1 MATTITD
8 LPTHVL
14 ASILDRLPAA
24 DAARFA
30 CACRYTRDVAHD
42 DYSWAARTASLT
54 GGRGVGPLQEWGVA
68 GSHRA
73 LVGGLLTTAGPLLAP
88 PAWCGGVGT
97 SSLGTLV
104 VCELRPPHGVVGVGL
119 TPVSLYGGW
128 HREPLFALDCAP
140 AGPVARCLRRGR
152 PPPGRGP
159 VPDSHPAIVTVDTA
173 GGDAGTAETARGV
186 TGACLACRGGCR
198 QDAADAQARLAAA
211 MTPEEGTVA
220 PPGAAGLPDVRRE
233 GRFAAVVQ
241 TLGALSLAPD
251 APAPSL
257 TLTPLWWPQPP
268 PAVRGVS
275 PPPGAGLV
283 GVWKGTYGAHGVEIV
298 RIEFEDASPPPHHD
312 LALVATKVTGDSN
325 VPAGAVTFTVL
336 PGAHGQRGADAS
348 RAAGGV
354 LTLPHGGGPLR
365 LPPGTTADVDFDL
378 ADPPIVVGAVWPA
391 VATVAEVGYTNP
403 SSIPATLATIVD
415 RPDAFLVAWSALG
428 SVSLFVRIR
437 EDELRRA
444 W

>member
-30 CACRYTRDVAHD
+30 CASRYTRDVAHD
-42 DYSWAARTASLT
+42 DYSWAARVAALT
-54 GGRGVGPLQEWGVA
+54 GGKGVGPLQEWGGA

-104 VCELRPPHGVVGVGL
+104 VCELRPPHGVVGMGL
-119 TPVSLYGGW
+119 TPASLHGGW
-128 HREPLFALDCAP
+128 HREPLFALDHSP
-140 AGPVARCLRRGR
+140 AGPAARCLRRGR
-152 PPPGRGP
+152 PPPGRGA
-159 VPDSHPAIVTVDTA
+159 VPDSHPATVTVDRA
-173 GGDAGTAETARGV
+173 GGGGATAETARGV
-186 TGACLACRGGCR
+186 TGARLACRSGCR

-211 MTPEEGTVA
+211 MTPEEGAAA
-220 PPGAAGLPDVRRE
+220 PPGAAGLPEVRRE

-241 TLGALSLAPD
+241 TLGALSLAPG

-268 PAVRGVS
+268 SGVREVS
-275 PPPGAGLV
+275 PPHGSELI

-298 RIEFEDASPPPHHD
+298 RIEFEPASPSPHHD
-312 LALVATKVTGDSN
+312 RALIATKVTGDYN
-325 VPAGAVTFTVL
+325 VPAGAVTFTVF
-336 PGAHGQRGADAS
+336 PGAHGRRGADAA
-348 RAAGGV
+348 RAAGGI

-365 LPPGTTADVDFDL
+365 LPPGTSCDAPLDL
-378 ADPPIVVGAVWPA
+378 ADPLIVVGAVWPA
-391 VATVAEVGYTNP
+391 VATIAEVGFTNP

-415 RPDAFLVAWSALG
+415 RPDAFLVAWGALA
-428 SVSLFVRIR
+428 SVSLFVRMR
-437 EDELRRA
+437 EEELRRA